1 MFIVDSYLFRNLGQY
16 FLISKGSNI
25 REYLS
30 LYLRSERYFHM
41 NLEKKIMLS
50 ANIHDSSK
58 QKDNF
63 QSILLEQ
70 TYIIYHNI
78 MLKTKLNINQYKSES
93 EQIKKKDKT
102 IIKMQKIHAI

>member
-1 MFIVDSYLFRNLGQY
+1 
-16 FLISKGSNI
+16 
-25 REYLS
+25 
-30 LYLRSERYFHM
+30 
-41 NLEKKIMLS
+41 MLS

-70 TYIIYHNI
+70 TYIIYRNI

-93 EQIKKKDKT
+93 EQIKKKDKK